1 MAELVNRRR
10 NIFIN
15 SEQYHQSNGD
25 INLIFPGA
33 DFAVNKNEFMRLS
46 LESFTMQRRFYNIN
60 STNNTF
66 YIRDISAST
75 YTEVKIAMGDYSS
88 IGTGTN
94 PLTDAIK
101 AAIDSVPDISAADV
115 SANALTRKITI
126 TMNSSTGW
134 TNHHDFVCFQNTTDT
149 PPNNVSP
156 SGFFNDSCEILGGK
170 PTTDTNTVVS
180 AFRITDISH
189 LTFESY
195 FPASLFTL
203 EALHLTTNLQT
214 HSYQTPNF
222 SARSENS
229 MLIPSNI
236 FAKIPISHEIGST
249 KLITYVDSGSD
260 AYSVDLQNKNLN
272 SILLSLTDDKGR
284 AINDFSLPDQL
295 KDGNVSFLATLK
307 WCAVSSPE
315 LGQPSG
321 YPTELQMNL
330 YNN

>member
-126 TMNSSTGW
+126 TMNSSNGW
-134 TNHHDFVCFQNTTDT
+134 TNDHEFVCF
-149 PPNNVSP
+149 
-156 SGFFNDSCEILGGK
+156 
-170 PTTDTNTVVS
+170 
-180 AFRITDISH
+180 
-189 LTFESY
+189 
-195 FPASLFTL
+195 
-203 EALHLTTNLQT
+203 
-214 HSYQTPNF
+214 
-222 SARSENS
+222 
-229 MLIPSNI
+229 
-236 FAKIPISHEIGST
+236 
-249 KLITYVDSGSD
+249 
-260 AYSVDLQNKNLN
+260 
-272 SILLSLTDDKGR
+272 
-284 AINDFSLPDQL
+284 
-295 KDGNVSFLATLK
+295 
-307 WCAVSSPE
+307 
-315 LGQPSG
+315 
-321 YPTELQMNL
+321 
-330 YNN
+330 